1 MAKGKKP
8 KVSRPPTQ
16 AGRVLELIREG
27 TSLQIEML
35 GAAARVW
42 SEIVEHVASYNKE
55 LTNELLRF
63 SAGQTNANR
72 SLDHLVEEGR
82 KRVRSLE
89 DLPEKISEDF
99 RLNVRR
105 RARAGAPT
113 DR

>member
-1 MAKGKKP
+1 MAKKARA
-8 KVSRPPTQ
+8 SRRLTQ
-16 AGRVLELIREG
+16 ADRVMELIREG

-42 SEIVEHVASYNKE
+42 SEIVEHVASYNQE
-55 LTNELLRF
+55 LTNELLKF
-63 SAGQTNANR
+63 SAGRTNANS

-82 KRVRSLE
+82 RRVRRLE
-89 DLPEKISEDF
+89 DLPNRISQGF
-99 RLNVRR
+99 RDNVRQ